1 MKHPILF
8 LLAAAPVLAAATVR
22 ADPPAPA
29 PVPAAGSDFSAP
41 VPDSALADFRGG
53 TTTISN
59 LNDLSGSVYNN
70 TALDSVTGSNYVTD
84 GALTGNAGFSTVIQ
98 NSGNNVL
105 IQNATI
111 LNLQVQ

>member
-1 MKHPILF
+1 MKHALLLLLTAASF
-8 LLAAAPVLAAATVR
+8 LITATAR
-22 ADPPAPA
+22 SDSPPAPDT
-29 PVPAAGSDFSAP
+29 AAFGAT
-41 VPDSALADFRGG
+41 VPDSEMAAHRGG

-59 LNDLSGSVYNN
+59 LNDLNASVYNN

-84 GALTGNAGFSTVIQ
+84 GALTGNSGFSTVIQ

>member
-1 MKHPILF
+1 MKHAILL
-8 LLAAAPVLAAATVR
+8 LLAAASSIAAPPAR
-22 ADPPAPA
+22 ADTLPTPDTPAN
-29 PVPAAGSDFSAP
+29 AAFATA
-41 VPDSALADFRGG
+41 VPDSELADYRGG

-59 LNDLSGSVYNN
+59 LNDLNASVYNN

-84 GALTGNAGFSTVIQ
+84 GALTGNSGFSTVIQ

>member
-1 MKHPILF
+1 MKHTYLL
-8 LLAAAPVLAAATVR
+8 LLAAASFLAATAARPDT
-22 ADPPAPA
+22 PPAPDT
-29 PVPAAGSDFSAP
+29 AAFGAA
-41 VPDSALADFRGG
+41 VPDSEMANHRGG

-59 LNDLSGSVYNN
+59 LNDLNASVYNN

-84 GALTGNAGFSTVIQ
+84 GALTGNSGFSTVIQ

>member
-1 MKHPILF
+1 MKHAILL
-8 LLAAAPVLAAATVR
+8 LLATAPFLAATAAR
-22 ADPPAPA
+22 GDPAAAQKSLAPA
-29 PVPAAGSDFSAP
+29 GFAEA
-41 VPDSALADFRGG
+41 VPDSELAAHRGG

-59 LNDLSGSVYNN
+59 LNDLNASVYNN

-84 GALTGNAGFSTVIQ
+84 GALTGNSGFSTVIQ

>member
-1 MKHPILF
+1 MKHAILF
-8 LLAAAPVLAAATVR
+8 LLAAAPYLAATAVR
-22 ADPPAPA
+22 ADPAPEPNA
-29 PVPAAGSDFSAP
+29 DFSTA

-59 LNDLSGSVYNN
+59 LNDLNGSLYNN
-70 TALDSVTGSNYVTD
+70 TALDSVTGSNYITD
-84 GALTGNAGFSTVIQ
+84 GALTGNSGFSTVIQ